1 MTLLYDSRV
10 VRERPIEPIRIDVQD
25 FVLVHSL
32 VGRRRHIELA
42 RWPLR
47 G

>member
-1 MTLLYDSRV
+1 LLYDSRV
-10 VRERPIEPIRIDVQD
+10 VRELRIEPILVEVRD
-25 FVLVHSL
+25 FVLVHSMI
-32 VGRRRHIELA
+32 GQQKHIELA